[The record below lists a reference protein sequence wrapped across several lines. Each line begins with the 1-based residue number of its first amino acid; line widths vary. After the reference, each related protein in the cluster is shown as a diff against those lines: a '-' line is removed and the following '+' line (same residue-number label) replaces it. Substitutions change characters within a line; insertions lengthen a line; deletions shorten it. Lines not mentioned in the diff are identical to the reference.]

1 MTRLST
7 GVFFRKSDQS
17 LQNNIY
23 CYNKLCCNLSLYCSF
38 DYLMNLVPKASEND
52 LIQQKMSVAEPV
64 TTHRHA
70 AGEQELQI
78 GTLLHYI
85 VSQAKT
91 VVKHLEE

>member
-1 MTRLST
+1 
-7 GVFFRKSDQS
+7 
-17 LQNNIY
+17 
-23 CYNKLCCNLSLYCSF
+23 
-38 DYLMNLVPKASEND
+38 MNLVPKASEND